1 MNLLHYRAS
10 VWLVLLGW
18 LVFAPAL
25 LLTLRG
31 VRRRFVER
39 GLVEHAWLGGAV
51 CVALLWMFEVRVGN
65 GPAFGMLGCGLY
77 ALVFGRDR
85 AILGLTLALVLH
97 TALND
102 GAWANLGLNGVLF
115 ALVPALIAGTLQRRI
130 EAHLPHNLFVFIIGN
145 GMFATLVATAVTS
158 LALIGASLA
167 GGASHA
173 VADLGEYV
181 GAAMLLAWSEAIVS
195 GMLFSALV
203 IFLPAV
209 VLTFHEDIYLPRR

>member
-1 MNLLHYRAS
+1 MNLLHSQAS
-10 VWLVLLGW
+10 IGLVWLGW
-18 LVFAPAL
+18 LLFAPAL
-25 LLTLRG
+25 LWVLRG
-31 VRRRFVER
+31 VRRHIAER

-51 CVALLWMFEVRVGN
+51 CVALLWMLEVRIGN
-65 GPAFGMLGCGLY
+65 GPGFGMLGCGLY

-115 ALVPALIAGTLQRRI
+115 AMVPALIAGAVQRRI
-130 EAHLPHNLFVFIIGN
+130 ETYLPHNVFVFIIGN
-145 GMFATLVATAVTS
+145 GMFATLAATVVTS
-158 LALIGASLA
+158 LALIGVSLA

-209 VLTFHEDIYLPRR
+209 VLTFRQDVYLPRR